1 MPLPPPTDL
10 IPVPPPPALDAR
22 LPGVARE
29 AMLGLLAE
37 QPLAMGVA
45 QVLRGHGEVLD
56 EAEELDW
63 AVRHWEAARR
73 AGQRWSA
80 DFGECWR
87 QIEFAATALLL
98 EQLAAL
104 DPLSDAALPRMA
116 LVVRAATRYRE
127 LKPLLPWLETQ
138 RPGVTQRGFG

>member
-1 MPLPPPTDL
+1 MPLPPPTDP
-10 IPVPPPPALDAR
+10 IPNPSPPTLDAG
-22 LPGVARE
+22 LPRVARE
-29 AMLGLLAE
+29 AMQALLAE
-37 QPLAMGVA
+37 QPLAVGMA
-45 QVLRGHGEVLD
+45 QVLRGRGEVLD
-56 EAEELDW
+56 EADELDW

-73 AGQRWSA
+73 AGEAWSA

-87 QIEFAATALLL
+87 QIEFVATALLL
-98 EQLAAL
+98 EQLATL

-127 LKPLLPWLETQ
+127 LKPLLPWLEQQ